1 MKYLLGLLGV
11 FCLVVNVYASELSIA
26 HFDMDKVLSDSKAGK
41 SASQQFLQVSQGYEK
56 EVAERNSELNHLKQQ
71 LMASRDND
79 LTVSEQGAIEKD
91 MRTKERD
98 LRRLIEGYRND
109 LNILRNRMNKQ
120 LKQQFQPIVRQY
132 AQEHNLD
139 YIFTLDDAFVY
150 ANEKRDVTNEL
161 IRAFDKV
168 FTP

>member
-1 MKYLLGLLGV
+1 MKYLLSLLGV
-11 FCLVVNVYASELSIA
+11 FSLVMNVYAKDLSVA

-41 SASQQFLQVSQGYEK
+41 SASQQFLQASQEYEK
-56 EVAERNSELNHLKQQ
+56 DVTERNNELNRLKQQ

-79 LTVSEQGAIEKD
+79 LTASEQRAIEKD

-98 LRRLIEGYRND
+98 LRRLIDGYRND
-109 LNILRNRMNKQ
+109 LNILRNRMNTQ
-120 LKQQFQPIVRQY
+120 LKQQLQPILRQY
-132 AQEHNLD
+132 AQAHHLD
-139 YIFTLDDAFVY
+139 YIFILDDAYVY
-150 ANEKRDVTNEL
+150 ANEKRDITNEL